1 MALSWR
7 FPALLATG
15 LIPLIVLGTTGEL
28 ALVVLGV
35 WIGLCLVVAA
45 IDLLLAASPRKLRVE
60 RGPVERIR
68 LGETA
73 SPLLAIEV
81 LGSRTFRGVVRDAW
95 EPSAGGGRMR
105 VRATIPAG
113 ERRLIR
119 VNLLPTRRGTRR
131 SAFVAVRSFGPLG
144 VAARQASLKVPGELK
159 VLPPFN
165 ARKHLP
171 SRLARLRELDGRT
184 SLMVRG
190 QGTEFDSLRDYVRGD
205 DIRSIDWRATARR
218 QDLVVRT
225 WRPERDRHVV
235 IIIDSGRSSA
245 ARVDDEARL
254 DTAIESALLL
264 AALASRA
271 GDHVEVLTLDRLVR
285 ARVQGVGAGQLL
297 TEIVELMADVEPQL
311 IEPDWDMVPALVA
324 SVTTQ
329 RSLVVLLSTHET
341 PEQCESLF
349 ALIPQLARRHLTL
362 VASVSDPDAQRF
374 TTERLDAA
382 AVYRAAAAERARLDA
397 RHVAEALAQLGA
409 DVLSATPKELPP
421 QLADRY
427 LALKKSGRL

>member
-7 FPALLATG
+7 FPALLAAG
-15 LIPLIVLGTTGEL
+15 LLPLIVLGTTGER
-28 ALVVLGV
+28 ALWVLGV
-35 WIGLCLVVAA
+35 WMLLCLVILIV
-45 IDLLLAASPRKLRVE
+45 DLSLAASPRQLTVE

-68 LGETA
+68 LGESA

-81 LGSRTFRGVVRDAW
+81 VGKRTFRGIVRDAW

-105 VRATIPAG
+105 TRVTIPAG
-113 ERRLIR
+113 ERRLVR
-119 VNLLPTRRGTRR
+119 LTLTPTRRGTRR
-131 SAFVAVRSFGPLG
+131 SEFVAVRSFGPLG
-144 VAARQASLKVPGELK
+144 VAARQVSLKAPGELK

-165 ARKHLP
+165 SRKHLP

-235 IIIDSGRSSA
+235 IVIDSGRSSA
-245 ARVDDEARL
+245 ARVEDEARL
-254 DTAIESALLL
+254 DTAIEGALLL

-271 GDHVEVLTLDRLVR
+271 GDHVEVLALDRLVR

-297 TEIVELMADVEPQL
+297 TNIVEAMADVEPQL
-311 IEPDWDMVPALVA
+311 IEPDWDMVPGLVN
-324 SVTTQ
+324 SMTTQ
-329 RSLVVLLSTHET
+329 RSLVVLISTHDT

-349 ALIPQLARRHLTL
+349 ALVPQLARRHLTL

-374 TTERLDAA
+374 TTERPDVA
-382 AVYRAAAAERARLDA
+382 AVYRAAAAERARLDE
-397 RHVAEALAQLGA
+397 RHVAEALTQLGA
-409 DVLSATPKELPP
+409 DVLAATPKELPP
-421 QLADRY
+421 KLADRY